1 MLPAPIATVNEG
13 QVNIGSAESAGR
25 LAASEPPASAR
36 RSWAPFAAALML
48 AYFGTSV
55 ALFAPV
61 QNVLPRLLESAAGA
75 QHKAVYLGL
84 VTGLGAVAAL
94 IFNPLSGYF
103 SDRWVTADNR
113 STIVA
118 AGLAT
123 GAVSLALLGLQRSVP
138 GLAICWTL
146 CQATINIAY
155 SSMSASVYDHVP
167 RRDWGFAGGLIA
179 VAQSVGLII
188 GFVTVVLLFP
198 AVTSGMTAVTGIFA
212 VSLCP
217 LVVLLRRLPRVER
230 AERAGRSA
238 RETIRVLLAGGT
250 GFSAVWAGEFL
261 VTLANSIALLYLY
274 YYVQDVIRYP
284 KPGTGQLILVAVATG
299 AAILATVTV
308 GRLADRSASY
318 RRYAIVA
325 TTLLAVTGF
334 VLAVISTWGPAIA
347 CAFALGVGYGA
358 FQSVTQALGMRVLP
372 DRSSAARD
380 LGIINVATAIP
391 QVIGPSVAALVIATG
406 AGYRGLF
413 VFAGLLALAAAA
425 VYSRVPVGSGGA

>member
-1 MLPAPIATVNEG
+1 VLPHCSLRDEG
-13 QVNIGSAESAGR
+13 RVTEAENAER
-25 LAASEPPASAR
+25 LAASEPPASR

-61 QNVLPRLLESAAGA
+61 QNVLPRLIESAAGT
-75 QHKAVYLGL
+75 QHKAVDLGL

-94 IFNPLSGYF
+94 VFNPLSGYF

-113 STIVA
+113 STIVGV
-118 AGLAT
+118 GLVT
-123 GAVSLALLGLQRSVP
+123 GAISLALLGLQRSVI
-138 GLAICWTL
+138 GLAICWFL

-155 SSMSASVYDHVP
+155 SSMSASIYDHVP

-179 VAQSVGLII
+179 VAQSVGLIV
-188 GFVTVVLLFP
+188 GFATVVLVFP
-198 AVTSGMTAVTGIFA
+198 AVTPGMAAVTCVFA
-212 VSLCP
+212 VSLLP
-217 LVVLLRRLPRVER
+217 LVVLLRRLPRVEP
-230 AERAGRSA
+230 AVGAGRSA
-238 RETIRVLLAGGT
+238 RESLRVLLTGGT
-250 GFSAVWAGEFL
+250 GFSAVWVGEFL

-274 YYVQDVIRYP
+274 YYLQDVIHYR
-284 KPGTGQLILVAVATG
+284 KPGNGQLILVAVATV
-299 AAILATVTV
+299 AAIMATVTV

-318 RRYAIVA
+318 RRYAVFA
-325 TTLLAVTGF
+325 TTLLALTGF
-334 VLAVISTWGPAIA
+334 VLAVISSWGPAIA

-391 QVIGPSVAALVIATG
+391 QVIGPSVAALVVATG

-413 VFAGLLALAAAA
+413 AFAGLLALAAAV
-425 VYSRVPVGSGGA
+425 VYSRVPA

>member
-1 MLPAPIATVNEG
+1 VLPALLATQTRG
-13 QVNIGSAESAGR
+13 QVTAAENAER
-25 LAASEPPASAR
+25 LAASEPSASR

-61 QNVLPRLLESAAGA
+61 QNVLPRLIESAAGTP
-75 QHKAVYLGL
+75 HKAVYLGL

-94 IFNPLSGYF
+94 VFNPLSGYF

-113 STIVA
+113 STIVGIGLA
-118 AGLAT
+118 AGAL
-123 GAVSLALLGLQRSVP
+123 SLALLGLQRSVL

-179 VAQSVGLII
+179 VAQSVGLIV
-188 GFVTVVLLFP
+188 GFATVVLLFP
-198 AVTSGMTAVTGIFA
+198 AVTPGMTAVTGIYA
-212 VSLCP
+212 VCLVP
-217 LVVLLRRLPRVER
+217 LVAILRRLPRV
-230 AERAGRSA
+230 APAAGAGRST
-238 RETIRVLLAGGT
+238 RESLRVLLAGGT
-250 GFSAVWAGEFL
+250 GFSAVWVGEFL
-261 VTLANSIALLYLY
+261 VTLANSIALLYLFY
-274 YYVQDVIRYP
+274 YLQDVIHYR
-284 KPGTGQLILVAVATG
+284 KPGDGQLILVVVATG

-318 RRYAIVA
+318 RRYAVFA
-325 TTLLAVTGF
+325 TTLLALTGF
-334 VLAVISTWGPAIA
+334 VLAVISSWGPAIA
-347 CAFALGVGYGA
+347 CAVALGVGYGA

-380 LGIINVATAIP
+380 LGIINIATAIP
-391 QVIGPSVAALVIATG
+391 QVIGPSVAALVVATG

-413 VFAGLLALAAAA
+413 AFAGLLALAAAA
-425 VYSRVPVGSGGA
+425 VYSRVPA

>member
-1 MLPAPIATVNEG
+1 MNLGPAEN
-13 QVNIGSAESAGR
+13 AER
-25 LAASEPPASAR
+25 LAASEPPASR
-36 RSWAPFAAALML
+36 RSWAPFIAALML

-55 ALFAPV
+55 ALLAPV
-61 QNVLPRLLESAAGA
+61 QNVLPRLIESAAGA

-94 IFNPLSGYF
+94 VFNPLSGYF
-103 SDRWVTADNR
+103 SDRWVSIDNR

-118 AGLAT
+118 VGLVT
-123 GAVSLALLGLQRSVP
+123 GALSLGLLGLQRSVL

-155 SSMSASVYDHVP
+155 SSMSASIYDHVP
-167 RRDWGFAGGLIA
+167 RRDWGLAGGLIA
-179 VAQSVGLII
+179 VAQSAGLII
-188 GFVTVVLLFP
+188 GFATVVLLFP
-198 AVTSGMTAVTGIFA
+198 AVTPGMTAVTVVFT
-212 VSLCP
+212 VCLCP
-217 LVVLLRRLPRVER
+217 LVLVLRRLPRVER
-230 AERAGRSA
+230 EEGAGRPA
-238 RETIRVLLAGGT
+238 RESVRMLLAGGT

-284 KPGTGQLILVAVATG
+284 RPGEGQLILVAVATG

-308 GRLADRSASY
+308 GRLADRSAGY
-318 RRYAIVA
+318 RRYAVAA
-325 TTLLAVTGF
+325 TTLLALTGF
-334 VLAVISTWGPAIA
+334 VLAVISSWGPAIA

-391 QVIGPSVAALVIATG
+391 QVIGPTVAALVIATG

-413 VFAGLLALAAAA
+413 VFAGLLALGAAV
-425 VYSRVPVGSGGA
+425 VYSRVPAASGGA

>member
-1 MLPAPIATVNEG
+1 VLPARHLARHAANEG
-13 QVNIGSAESAGR
+13 QVTAAENAER
-25 LAASEPPASAR
+25 LAAHEPPASR
-36 RSWAPFAAALML
+36 RSWALFAAALML

-61 QNVLPRLLESAAGA
+61 QNVLPRLIESAAGSA
-75 QHKAVYLGL
+75 HKAVYLGL

-94 IFNPLSGYF
+94 VFNPLSGYF

-118 AGLAT
+118 LGLVT
-123 GAVSLALLGLQRSVP
+123 GGLSLSLLGTQRSIA

-146 CQATINIAY
+146 CQASINIAY
-155 SSMSASVYDHVP
+155 SSMSASIYDHVP

-179 VAQSVGLII
+179 VAQSVGLIV
-188 GFVTVVLLFP
+188 GFAVVVLVFP
-198 AVTSGMTAVTGIFA
+198 EATPGMIAVTCIYAVFL
-212 VSLCP
+212 VP
-217 LVVLLRRLPRVER
+217 LVVVLRRLPRVEHTGIP
-230 AERAGRSA
+230 GRSA
-238 RETIRVLLAGGT
+238 RESVRVLLRGGT
-250 GFSAVWAGEFL
+250 GFTTVWIGEFL

-274 YYVQDVIRYP
+274 YYLQDVIRYP
-284 KPGTGQLILVAVATG
+284 KPGNGQLILVAVATG
-299 AAILATVTV
+299 AAIVATVTV

-318 RRYAIVA
+318 KRYAIFA
-325 TTLLAVTGF
+325 TTLLALTGF
-334 VLAVISTWGPAIA
+334 VLAVISSWGPAIA
-347 CAFALGVGYGA
+347 CAVALGAGYGA

-391 QVIGPSVAALVIATG
+391 QVIGPSVAAVVIATG

-413 VFAGLLALAAAA
+413 AFAGLLALAAAA
-425 VYSRVPVGSGGA
+425 VYTRVPA

>member
-1 MLPAPIATVNEG
+1 VNLGPAGN
-13 QVNIGSAESAGR
+13 AER
-25 LAASEPPASAR
+25 LAAGEPPASR
-36 RSWAPFAAALML
+36 RSWAPFIAALML

-55 ALFAPV
+55 ALLAPV
-61 QNVLPRLLESAAGA
+61 QNVLPRLIESAAGA
-75 QHKAVYLGL
+75 PHKAVYLGL

-94 IFNPLSGYF
+94 VCNPLSGYF
-103 SDRWVTADNR
+103 SDRWVSVDNR

-118 AGLAT
+118 VGLVT
-123 GAVSLALLGLQRSVP
+123 GALSLALLGLQRSVL

-155 SSMSASVYDHVP
+155 SSMSASIYDHVP
-167 RRDWGFAGGLIA
+167 RRDWGLAGGLIA
-179 VAQSVGLII
+179 VAQSAGLII
-188 GFVTVVLLFP
+188 GFAMVVLLFP
-198 AVTSGMTAVTGIFA
+198 AVTPGMTAVTVVFA
-212 VSLCP
+212 VCLCP
-217 LVVLLRRLPRVER
+217 LVLVLRRLPRVER
-230 AERAGRSA
+230 AEGAGRPA
-238 RETIRVLLAGGT
+238 RESVRMLLAGGT

-284 KPGTGQLILVAVATG
+284 RPGDGQLILVAVATG

-308 GRLADRSASY
+308 GRAADRAASY
-318 RRYAIVA
+318 RRYAVAA
-325 TTLLAVTGF
+325 TTLLALTGF
-334 VLAVISTWGPAIA
+334 VLAVISSWGPAIA

-391 QVIGPSVAALVIATG
+391 QVIGPTVAALVIATG

-413 VFAGLLALAAAA
+413 VFAGLLALGAAV
-425 VYSRVPVGSGGA
+425 VYSRVPAASGGA